1 MTGPTHLASGVLSA
15 LRPRQWVK
23 NGLVIIAPVAAGQI
37 GVGSTIR
44 HTLAAFV
51 AFTLA
56 ASGLYLINDIRDR
69 DADRLHPTKKFRA
82 IAAGI
87 VPVSLASVLAAILLG
102 GSLAIALMEG
112 ASNHALFFVLATYVV
127 LTLAYST
134 LLKRVAVIEFAI
146 VASGFFL
153 RALGGAVAS
162 DLYVSSWF
170 LAVTAFAALFLV
182 IGKRWAEL
190 KELGDNAASHRAVLA
205 EYTPEF
211 LRSALTLVATAVVTT
226 YCLWAFDVSPTGLSN
241 VHHRVVLI
249 RLTAVPVVI
258 VILHILRRLERGDGG
273 APEELVFSDH
283 TLQILGA
290 VWVLLFV
297 VGIHA

>member
-1 MTGPTHLASGVLSA
+1 MGG
-15 LRPRQWVK
+15 
-23 NGLVIIAPVAAGQI
+23 
-37 GVGSTIR
+37 
-44 HTLAAFV
+44 
-51 AFTLA
+51 
-56 ASGLYLINDIRDR
+56 GLYV
-69 DADRLHPTKKFRA
+69 AWV
-82 IAAGI
+82 AGT
-87 VPVSLASVLAAILLG
+87 
-102 GSLAIALMEG
+102 
-112 ASNHALFFVLATYVV
+112 SNHALIFVLSTYVV
-127 LTLAYST
+127 VTFAYSAV
-134 LLKRVAVIEFAI
+134 LKRVAVIEFAI

-182 IGKRWAEL
+182 IGKRSAEL
-190 KELGDNAASHRAVLA
+190 KELGDRAASHRAVLA

-211 LRSALTLVATAVVTT
+211 LRSALTLVASAVVTT

-283 TLQILGA
+283 TLQILGVLWA
-290 VWVLLFV
+290 VLFV
-297 VGIHA
+297 LGIHA